1 MDVEKTA
8 VEWLVEK
15 LGINVE
21 YDSVANIT
29 FGLAKEMEK
38 EQMKEV
44 AWHFKEVDMK
54 KSNKGNIIDL
64 EFNQYYDETY
74 GKIST
79 PKINKTI

>member
-38 EQMKEV
+38 EQIMNAYMDARDPYGATV
-44 AWHFKEVDMK
+44 
-54 KSNKGNIIDL
+54 GNTFAKQKA
-64 EFNQYYDETY
+64 EKYYNEIY
-74 GKIST
+74 GR
-79 PKINKTI
+79 